1 MKQIRK
7 DLKRRRRVDEVIA
20 ESRRVKSGLVDER
33 RVCVGAELGS
43 GGSPIGATSDGV
55 LVKRVKQRSE
65 ARVVRK
71 GDRRRMKGKR
81 VMSKHWHEEGLESS
95 GKAVVAP
102 LGQEGNGGKQGAHV
116 TKVRNRCVDTG
127 RGRSVIRWFRR
138 SGRQVRERG
147 RKGRLGG
154 VYRVSW

>member
-7 DLKRRRRVDEVIA
+7 DLKRRRRADEVRGK
-20 ESRRVKSGLVDER
+20 ERRAKSGLVDER
-33 RVCVGAELGS
+33 RVECKLAKLNRSASSDLRLATKKRVGLIEREKSVSSTGRRSRSVS
-43 GGSPIGATSDGV
+43 GGSAADGAC
-55 LVKRVKQRSE
+55 
-65 ARVVRK
+65 VR
-71 GDRRRMKGKR
+71 GK
-81 VMSKHWHEEGLESS
+81 
-95 GKAVVAP
+95 
-102 LGQEGNGGKQGAHV
+102 V

-147 RKGRLGG
+147 RKGRLEG